1 MLPVNPGS
9 EHVMSSRSR
18 LAELSALFGLLLGS
32 LGVSLVLGEI
42 LIRLVAPQQLIEV
55 RPDVYMPIDT
65 LGWIFRPNQHTTI
78 NTGER
83 TVHLFTDQDGFRV
96 ARGGRVDRRP
106 RVLLIGDSFMAALQV
121 EYEQSL
127 AGLVEKGLRERLG
140 HPVGVRNAAQPGW
153 DPPQYYLQ
161 SRSLL
166 SRDTFDLV
174 VVAFYI
180 GNDVVLHRADYLPP
194 RTPDPRYALRFPT
207 RPTWADLTVSVFR
220 PINDWLKRRSHLFL
234 FVKNHV
240 QTLRMRVG
248 LTAEYFPIE
257 FLRSE
262 ATSPRWDVSA
272 DICRDIARLAGRRGI
287 PTLFVLIPAPF
298 QIDRAVFQQYNRGF
312 RIDSGAVDLNQP
324 TRLMAERL
332 KARGLNVVDAL
343 PAFRAAYKRSAVLY
357 GSIDR
362 HLTPEGHRVLYDF
375 LEPFLAELLAPTA
388 VPNQRLTADH

>member
-1 MLPVNPGS
+1 MGS
-9 EHVMSSRSR
+9 EQMKSSRNR
-18 LAELSALFGLLLGS
+18 LAELSILFGLLLGS
-32 LGVSLVLGEI
+32 LGFSLALGEV
-42 LIRLVAPQQLIEV
+42 LVRVAAPQQLIEV

-65 LGWIFRPNQHTTI
+65 LGWMFRPNLHTTI

-96 ARGGRVDRRP
+96 GGGERHNQRP

-121 EYEQSL
+121 EYEQAL
-127 AGLVEKGLRERLG
+127 AGLLAAGLPKRLG
-140 HPVGVRNAAQPGW
+140 HAVSVRNAGQPGW

-180 GNDVVLHRADYLPP
+180 GNDVVLHRPDHLQP
-194 RTPDPRYALRFPT
+194 RTPDPRYPLRFPT
-207 RPTWADLTVSVFR
+207 RATWADFTVSLFR

-234 FVKNHV
+234 FMKNHL

-272 DICRDIARLAGRRGI
+272 DICRDIARLAARRRI

-298 QIDRAVFQQYNRGF
+298 QVDRAVFRQYNRGF
-312 RIDSGAVDLNQP
+312 RIDSGAVDLDQP
-324 TRLMAERL
+324 TRLMVERL
-332 KARGLNVVDAL
+332 KTRGLKVVDAL
-343 PAFRAAYKRSAVLY
+343 PAFRAAHELDVVLY
-357 GSIDR
+357 GSTDR
-362 HLTPEGHRVLYDF
+362 HLTPKGHQVLYDL
-375 LEPFLAELLAPTA
+375 LEPFIAELLAPTA
-388 VPNQRLTADH
+388 APKPRLTVDH